1 MGGQGWRKRGGKSER
16 ESERRCQRKCFS
28 RLGLAAL
35 IRGMRHEAEA
45 CGCHLSA
52 AWHMYVQCHVSH
64 QAHLRCES
72 TEKSMPLR
80 GTKHHVIMRPC
91 DHFRQSAQWCMC
103 GAAHTQVSRQRCSTH
118 TGVAAAKMHGSKD
131 QGQRHRRSRT
141 AASKKKC
148 SKTCRKLFCSVV

>member
-1 MGGQGWRKRGGKSER
+1 MMGGQGWRKRGGKSER

-80 GTKHHVIMRPC
+80 GTKHHAIMRPC

-103 GAAHTQVSRQRCSTH
+103 GAAHTQVSRQRCST
-118 TGVAAAKMHGSKD
+118 GSIAASAAAVLLTRAKPSAEGKGGKGYGRGEAEVGNG
-131 QGQRHRRSRT
+131 GQW
-141 AASKKKC
+141 
-148 SKTCRKLFCSVV
+148 